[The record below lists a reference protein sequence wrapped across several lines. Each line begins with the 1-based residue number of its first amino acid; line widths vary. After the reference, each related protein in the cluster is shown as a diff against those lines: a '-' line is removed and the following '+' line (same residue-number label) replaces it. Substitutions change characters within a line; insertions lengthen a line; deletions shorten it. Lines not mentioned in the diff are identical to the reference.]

1 MNLKIIQEILNLPL
15 ASDETRKHLIL
26 QEIAKDK
33 GAIPYIL
40 KILNEERVAKNNVV
54 SELSAVANKL
64 AVNVLDLECGENLS
78 ERSEAF
84 LGEFV
89 ELTQKHD
96 GVKDNFM
103 TKEALERIKS
113 KNND

>member
-1 MNLKIIQEILNLPL
+1 MNLKIIQEILNLPIVP
-15 ASDETRKHLIL
+15 DEDKKQLIL

-33 GAIPYIL
+33 GAIPHL
-40 KILNEERVAKNNVV
+40 LTILNEERVANNNVI
-54 SELSAVANKL
+54 SELSVVANKL

>member
-15 ASDETRKHLIL
+15 APDETKKHLIL
-26 QEIAKDK
+26 QEIAKDT
-33 GAIPYIL
+33 GAIPYL
-40 KILNEERVAKNNVV
+40 LTILNEERNAKDNII
-54 SELSAVANKL
+54 SELSGVANKL
-64 AVNVLDLECGENLS
+64 AVNVLDLEGGENLS

-96 GVKDNFM
+96 RVKDNFM

-113 KNND
+113 KK